1 MDTISEKKYDQRKY
15 IALASLVVFVV
26 LILAALGGAI
36 AQKTGALPF
45 AALLTGIS
53 LAPETL
59 TLEAQPPTV
68 PSDEHTVFT
77 WDHAN
82 KTKEGFY
89 EMRYPCNPE
98 VRLHKISGEAIPCD
112 AEFKIE
118 TARSLAVIPASNA
131 SSSVAILVSI
141 SFVEK
146 ESENKRVTGSTVLSI
161 LPKKTEPA
169 PTTTP
174 PKVET
179 PLPSP
184 ATQTPTTMI
193 KPGIPSTTYYPSVP
207 GAVGPAPINPNG
219 VPDLYI
225 QILAT
230 GIVSTTTV
238 STAESFTPKSSILQ
252 GQRPAIQFSVK
263 NIGTNESGEWNFNA
277 QIPTSLE
284 GGDFTS
290 APQQSLRP
298 GDFVIF
304 TIAFDV
310 LRNTGENRAR
320 FLVDPSVRITK
331 DPNRQNNEAT
341 AVITRGY

>member
-53 LAPETL
+53 LTPETL
-59 TLEAQPPTV
+59 TLEAQPATV

-89 EMRYPCNPE
+89 EIRYPCNPE
-98 VRLHKISGEAIPCD
+98 VRLHKVSGEMIPCD
-112 AEFKIE
+112 AEFKID

-131 SSSVAILVSI
+131 SSSVSLLVSI

-174 PKVET
+174 PKVEA
-179 PLPSP
+179 PRPVP
-184 ATQTPTTMI
+184 ATPQPI
-193 KPGIPSTTYYPSVP
+193 IQPGTPSTTYYPSSSGGTVRP
-207 GAVGPAPINPNG
+207 PLDPSG
-219 VPDLYI
+219 VPDLSI

-230 GIVSTTTV
+230 GIVSTTTA
-238 STAESFTPKSSILQ
+238 STAESFTPKSSVLQ
-252 GQRPAIQFSVK
+252 GERPAIQFSVK

-290 APQQSLRP
+290 ASQQSLRP

-320 FLVDPSVRITK
+320 FLVDPSARITK

-341 AVITRGY
+341 AIINRGY